1 MNRLALHFFLFLF
14 VGSAGVLS
22 AQTNLYATD
31 TIQEIDITFTQPNWD
46 YQLDSSK
53 AGSDGYVLAAQCVIN
68 GIVYDSV
75 GVKFKGNSSYDSTR
89 VKNPLHVKLDYVHA
103 NAKYNGE
110 EDIKLGNGFADPS
123 MVREVL
129 AYEVLRNYMAAPQ
142 CNFARV
148 TINGG
153 YYGLFSSAESIDSD
167 FNSDHFYSSS
177 NSFFKCTPQNVVS
190 GQVPNL
196 LHLGSDSA
204 NYYTRYEIKSV
215 IAWKDLISLCDTLAN
230 APAVI
235 DTILDVDR
243 ALWMLAF
250 NNVTVNLDSYTGAFS
265 QNYYLYQDDNGRF
278 NPIVWDLNM
287 CFGGFANTGTSN
299 LSIANMQ
306 TMTPILHSTYGA
318 KPLIVK
324 LLADSVY
331 YNMYIAHM
339 RTITNEFFANGAY
352 LTRATQ
358 LQTLIDSSA
367 QADTNM
373 FYSYAQYQTGLTT
386 TIGAI
391 PGVST
396 LMGARATYLAGTSQF
411 TASPPAISAIQALPA
426 AIALYD
432 TVWISCVVSSASEV
446 YLGYRD
452 QIWKKFTRVRM
463 YDDGLHNDG
472 AATDGTF
479 GALMPGTSSLMQYYI
494 YAENSVA
501 GMFSPER
508 AEYEF
513 YSYLVA
519 VSTAGIGEVVVNE
532 FVPINYT
539 GATDA
544 SGAYEDWIEL
554 YNNTAAPLS
563 LAGLYLTDDYTNHL
577 KCALPDVI
585 IPAYGYLIVWADED
599 QGSASEVH
607 ANFKL
612 SSAGE
617 FILLCNSNGAVMD
630 SIAYGIIPADQ
641 SSGRCANGVGPF
653 ITYPVPTFNAYNTC
667 PAGITN
673 NASTHVEFMVYPNPA
688 QNQITIRVE
697 EEVFTSFEIVS
708 ATGTLVQSGSIL
720 GEQTQI
726 EISGL
731 SAGMY
736 LVVVRN
742 DSGDLVRQTRIVV
755 SGE

>member
-31 TIQEIDITFTQPNWD
+31 TIQEIEITFTQPNWD

-53 AGSDGYVLAAQCVIN
+53 AGSDGYVLASQCVVN

-89 VKNPLHVKLDYVHA
+89 VKNPLHVKLDYVRA
-103 NAKYNGE
+103 NATYNGE

-196 LHLGSDSA
+196 LHLGADSA

-324 LLADSVY
+324 LLADSIY

-411 TASPPAISAIQALPA
+411 AAVPPVISSIQALPA

-432 TVWISCVVSSASEV
+432 TVWISCVASSASEV

-463 YDDGLHNDG
+463 YDDGLHSDG
-472 AATDGTF
+472 AANDGTF
-479 GALMPGTSSLMQYYI
+479 GAQMPGTSSLMQYYI

-519 VSTAGIGEVVVNE
+519 VNSAGVGEVVVNE

-544 SGAYEDWIEL
+544 SGVYEDWIEL
-554 YNNTAAPLS
+554 YNNTAFPLS
-563 LAGLYLTDDYTNHL
+563 LAGLYLTDDFTNHL

-617 FILLCNSNGAVMD
+617 FILLCNANGAVMD

-667 PAGITN
+667 PAGVGEP
-673 NASTHVEFMVYPNPA
+673 ALLPDVLSVYPNPA
-688 QNQITIRVE
+688 SEQLTLVTPGGNMTHYELISSSGKLC
-697 EEVFTSFEIVS
+697 TS
-708 ATGTLVQSGSIL
+708 GTLQSEETIL
-720 GEQTQI
+720 N
-726 EISGL
+726 ISGL
-731 SAGMY
+731 APGIY
-736 LVVVRN
+736 LILTRN
-742 DSGDLVRQTRIVV
+742 NSGAVMSTARVAISGD
-755 SGE
+755 